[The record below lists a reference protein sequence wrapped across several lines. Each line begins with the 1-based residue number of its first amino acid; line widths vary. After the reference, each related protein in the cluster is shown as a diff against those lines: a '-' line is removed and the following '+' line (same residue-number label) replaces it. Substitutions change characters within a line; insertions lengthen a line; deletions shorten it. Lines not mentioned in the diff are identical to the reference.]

1 RLLQTI
7 PGLQCPG
14 VRSPKVLLITLIW
27 NVSLRTPSSKTLPTC
42 RRTRLLR
49 FTLTGKNMLG
59 MTNLYKKGGAAGKS
73 RKKPDYVD
81 VTSDEEQQLKKV
93 DDGKS
98 SSDEDEGVMDT
109 IPIPDSCPKY
119 HLTRDIVGYL
129 KSLST
134 LPSYQRLL
142 AAVEKLPH
150 ISYSTTTKQQLP
162 LWASWTW
169 SQAYLP
175 QAIHGNMETA
185 VTALEDLS
193 TYQFDSRG
201 TGRIVILGLGLLLRE
216 CRRAQEHEADEA
228 SADVPNYLGN
238 SILGVEVGD
247 QIEEKIAGIEAVVEA
262 LLKDA
267 NVGLSVVRQDIDKRR
282 AEERK
287 KLKQGQT
294 KKAEEA
300 SIADKK
306 RRVEEEKHHK
316 EEKRVE
322 EEKGALE
329 EKKRA
334 SEEKKRAL
342 EEKRMEEERLAEEA
356 SKA

>member
-1 RLLQTI
+1 
-7 PGLQCPG
+7 
-14 VRSPKVLLITLIW
+14 
-27 NVSLRTPSSKTLPTC
+27 
-42 RRTRLLR
+42 
-49 FTLTGKNMLG
+49 
-59 MTNLYKKGGAAGKS
+59 
-73 RKKPDYVD
+73 
-81 VTSDEEQQLKKV
+81 
-93 DDGKS
+93 
-98 SSDEDEGVMDT
+98 
-109 IPIPDSCPKY
+109 
-119 HLTRDIVGYL
+119 
-129 KSLST
+129 
-134 LPSYQRLL
+134 
-142 AAVEKLPH
+142 
-150 ISYSTTTKQQLP
+150 
-162 LWASWTW
+162 
-169 SQAYLP
+169 
-175 QAIHGNMETA
+175 META
-185 VTALEDLS
+185 VAALEDLS

-216 CRRAQEHEADEA
+216 CHRAQEHEADEA

-300 SIADKK
+300 SIADEK
-306 RRVEEEKHHK
+306 RRVEEEKHRK

-342 EEKRMEEERLAEEA
+342 EEKRMEEEG
-356 SKA
+356 

>member
-1 RLLQTI
+1 
-7 PGLQCPG
+7 
-14 VRSPKVLLITLIW
+14 
-27 NVSLRTPSSKTLPTC
+27 
-42 RRTRLLR
+42 
-49 FTLTGKNMLG
+49 
-59 MTNLYKKGGAAGKS
+59 
-73 RKKPDYVD
+73 
-81 VTSDEEQQLKKV
+81 
-93 DDGKS
+93 
-98 SSDEDEGVMDT
+98 
-109 IPIPDSCPKY
+109 
-119 HLTRDIVGYL
+119 
-129 KSLST
+129 
-134 LPSYQRLL
+134 
-142 AAVEKLPH
+142 
-150 ISYSTTTKQQLP
+150 
-162 LWASWTW
+162 
-169 SQAYLP
+169 
-175 QAIHGNMETA
+175 META
-185 VTALEDLS
+185 VAALEDMS

-201 TGRIVILGLGLLLRE
+201 MGRIVILGLGLLLRE

-238 SILGVEVGD
+238 SILGIEVGD
-247 QIEEKIAGIEAVVEA
+247 QIEEKIAGIEVVVEA

-267 NVGLSVVRQDIDKRR
+267 NVGLSVVRQDIDKRF

-300 SIADKK
+300 SIADQK

-334 SEEKKRAL
+334 L

-356 SKA
+356 SKAGRGVRKSDAKGKGKCPAVDLGEPVKKKVKVSPPDAPCRSGRDKAAPKRYQG